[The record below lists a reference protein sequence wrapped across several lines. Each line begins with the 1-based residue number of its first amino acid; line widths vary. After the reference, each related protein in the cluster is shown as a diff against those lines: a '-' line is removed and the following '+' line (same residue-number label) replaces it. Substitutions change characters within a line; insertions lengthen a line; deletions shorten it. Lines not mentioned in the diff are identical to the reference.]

1 MPDKAS
7 GCRERLQFDTE
18 GQLVGKLVDSGE
30 GRSYLLLEP
39 NFMLIKMHETGRI
52 RIWDNKHRRLVDL
65 LQ

>member
-1 MPDKAS
+1 MSDKAKS
-7 GCRERLQFDTE
+7 RPERLQFDTE

-65 LQ
+65 LK